1 LPRIAEK
8 AQAPNGKGVIFSY
21 KTEPN
26 KFYYR
31 ELIAGTKRYRYKL
44 IANAITLNDALDK
57 CVETYIE
64 LQKNKER
71 YKPDCLSSTK
81 SYEKKKKNGLS
92 NKVVPN
98 RSIQQ
103 KAKEL
108 ENCIDDFLAEQRKKV
123 DCGVLAER
131 TYLNKKQILKKQM
144 TPYLESIGVYSTNQ
158 LNNNTFKGYLNWRV
172 AAISTK
178 RLEVGIIKDFI
189 LNYCAINSLLAR
201 DIDTKYMMPII
212 KNSVIEDQGNSP
224 LIDKSSWSGVVEELK
239 KLKEESKGC
248 ANHRG
253 EYFNL
258 LFYRWCLLAVETGL
272 RPNVELNRLRW
283 CDIYRVE
290 VACNPDH
297 AGNNEQKWIARIDS
311 RKDNLSKQR
320 TVYSLGGDDTV
331 RLWRDEQ
338 QNYIDKYC
346 PKIRITEKS
355 LVFGNPYRE
364 MSRYSYSRFTRQWH
378 LMIERLKDK
387 QKSYAW
393 NNTNFTLFSL
403 RSTYIFNS
411 LLAGNDICTTAKYA
425 GISVAYCEKYYNR
438 VQDYK
443 KSKHIAE
450 EEACKVGLTNKQ
462 PKSYLGI
469 DYAAFD

>member
-1 LPRIAEK
+1 MPRIAEK
-8 AQAPNGKGVIFSY
+8 AQAPNGKGVVFSY
-21 KTEPN
+21 TTEPN

-31 ELIAGTKRYRYKL
+31 ELIAGTKKYRYKL
-44 IANAITLNDALDK
+44 IANAITIKEALDK

-64 LQKNKER
+64 LQKDKEG
-71 YKPDCLSSTK
+71 YGPDYLSITK
-81 SYEKKKKNGLS
+81 SYEKKKRNRLS
-92 NKVVPN
+92 NEVVAN

-108 ENCIDDFLAEQRKKV
+108 ENCIDNFLAEQQKKV
-123 DCGVLAER
+123 ICGVLAER
-131 TYLNKKQILKKQM
+131 TYLNKKQTLKKKM
-144 TPYLESIGVYSTNQ
+144 TAYLESVGVYSTNQ
-158 LNNNTFKGYLNWRV
+158 LNKNTFKGYLNWRV

-178 RLEVGIIKDFI
+178 KLEVGIIKDFI

-283 CDIYRVE
+283 CDTYRVE
-290 VACNPDH
+290 IVCNPDD
-297 AGNNEQKWIARIDS
+297 AENNKHKWIARIDN
-311 RKDNLSKQR
+311 RRADLSKQR
-320 TVYSLGGDDTV
+320 TVYSLGGDDTL
-331 RLWRDEQ
+331 RLWKDEQ
-338 QNYIDKYC
+338 QNYINKYC
-346 PKIRITEKS
+346 PKIRITDKT

-364 MSRYSYSRFTRQWH
+364 MNRYSYSRFTRQWH
-378 LMIERLKDK
+378 LMIKRLKDN
-387 QKSYAW
+387 QKSYAC
-393 NNTNFTLFSL
+393 NNINFTLFSL

-425 GISVAYCEKYYNR
+425 GISVGYCEKYYNR
-438 VQDYK
+438 VQDHK
-443 KSKHIAE
+443 ECKHTTE
-450 EEACKVGLTNKQ
+450 DKACELGLTNKQ

-469 DYAAFD
+469 D